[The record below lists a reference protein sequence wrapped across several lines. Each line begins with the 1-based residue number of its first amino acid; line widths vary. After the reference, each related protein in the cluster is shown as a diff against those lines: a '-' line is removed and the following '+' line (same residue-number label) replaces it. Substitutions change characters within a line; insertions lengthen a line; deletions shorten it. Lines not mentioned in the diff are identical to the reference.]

1 MVSDVICLAL
11 LSLHQTLA
19 ATTAPQPAIGTS
31 LLNDTDQT
39 NRSRVAND
47 LRFQY
52 TGPASDKEEPECNGT
67 AYGVD
72 LNLASCYDALRQIDN
87 RDLRSVTFA
96 QRGSLP
102 RAQQP
107 LPLRASSSDGQCVI
121 DIVRHPRGPDRDAA
135 TFAAISE
142 AAGRVIG
149 KCMLDPHRAVN
160 RGGSVGR
167 IGRDGNLVVIVL
179 DRLAVSTVPEVFG
192 PPGTSGVDVITPS
205 YRNLGTST
213 CRVRID
219 NIPRQ
224 EPDTTTWFQVWAAAE
239 AANAMCI
246 RTRGRE
252 GLALLQRSDREHGVA
267 TAATPNDIKKR

>member
-167 IGRDGNLVVIVL
+167 IGRDGNLVVIVREYSPRVVCGREWKGPGDCKQVL

-205 YRNLGTST
+205 YRNLGEYA
-213 CRVRID
+213 
-219 NIPRQ
+219 P
-224 EPDTTTWFQVWAAAE
+224 
-239 AANAMCI
+239 
-246 RTRGRE
+246 
-252 GLALLQRSDREHGVA
+252 LASE
-267 TAATPNDIKKR
+267 IKYMI